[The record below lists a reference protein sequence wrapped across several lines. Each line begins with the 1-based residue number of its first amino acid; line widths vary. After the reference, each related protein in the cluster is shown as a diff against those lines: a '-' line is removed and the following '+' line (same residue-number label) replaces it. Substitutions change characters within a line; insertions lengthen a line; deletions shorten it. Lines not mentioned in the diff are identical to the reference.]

1 MRLALRVQ
9 RELARLASL
18 FHIPGPPSHPPLPP
32 TDTHTDTHTRAQV
45 LSTRRCEQ
53 CGTETYEAN
62 LTCHQCKAVLEPCSV
77 SGYPTA
83 SYDKVVSTQN
93 GYDVVA
99 IRDHWNL
106 WATTFSACPVT
117 GGAAAPM
124 Y

>member
-1 MRLALRVQ
+1 M
-9 RELARLASL
+9 
-18 FHIPGPPSHPPLPP
+18 
-32 TDTHTDTHTRAQV
+32 
-45 LSTRRCEQ
+45 LSNRRCEA

-62 LTCHQCKAVLEPCSV
+62 LTCHGCRVALDPCSV

-106 WATTFSACPVT
+106 WVTTFSACPVT
-117 GGAAAPM
+117 GGTAAPM